1 MNIISRSIFTRSKQ
15 AKKCN
20 SVQIRTN
27 TKKTINLSKFPKN
40 QLKQSF
46 TKSLLGIHNREAK
59 FENSKNFLNKLSL
72 SNLTENDA

>member
-1 MNIISRSIFTRSKQ
+1 MIFTRSKQ
-15 AKKCN
+15 TKKCN
-20 SVQIRTN
+20 SVQIRIS

-46 TKSLLGIHNREAK
+46 TKQRLGIHNREAK

-72 SNLTENDA
+72 SKFARNDA